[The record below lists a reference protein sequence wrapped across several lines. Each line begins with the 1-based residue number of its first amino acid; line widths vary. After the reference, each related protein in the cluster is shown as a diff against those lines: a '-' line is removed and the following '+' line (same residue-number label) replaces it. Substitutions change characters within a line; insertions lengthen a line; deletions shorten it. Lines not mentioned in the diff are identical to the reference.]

1 MFLLAMSVLVLE
13 VALTR
18 IFSVLTF
25 YHFTYLIIALALLG
39 FGAAGTVLTV
49 SARFAG
55 RSVQPGVLADAAWL
69 YSVVVMVGFL
79 AITRTDFDAELIHAH
94 RDFSQ
99 LVGLLMLLTF
109 AAAPFFFGG
118 LCIGYLVS
126 KSGEQINRVYFFDLL
141 GAGCGSL
148 GALLAIN
155 HLGAV
160 STIFAVATLAAMV
173 AMLIAIP
180 QRRFRW
186 RYPATLIAA
195 ATLTILTW
203 SNDRLVPLQFPPSKG
218 VDAYRTQHRWHVV
231 ARVDVDQPELGYPT
245 FGGSLSRAWNESRP
259 PLSHRM
265 IYQDGLAPTG
275 IVDLHDVEHGKLDIL
290 GHYMQGVAY
299 VLRPRADVLVIGP
312 GGGIDV
318 AIALHH
324 DCSHV
329 TAVDINPR
337 TIQFVKETYDDFAGG
352 LYNRADVEVINAEG
366 RHYLTRVDGT
376 FDVIQLS
383 GVDTFTA
390 LASGAYALSENYLYT
405 LEAIDDF
412 LDHLKPDGVVSFSR
426 WLFTPPRETLRLAI
440 TARRALEARGVDDPS
455 RHIMVIAAP
464 AWEELAPW
472 AETLIKPSPF
482 TVGEVDRL
490 REWCHRLRFDVI
502 YDPLQPYEPGSSF
515 DTMTGNAH
523 YDPMVNA
530 KIFSEALRTPSD
542 QLDHY
547 IGDYAYNIVPT
558 TDDSPF
564 FFNFY
569 RMRSLLRPF
578 EKSVGGY
585 SVTRLPLGLMILL
598 ASMVQIIV
606 LGGLLILWPMR
617 RQASVIRS
625 RGAISILVYFAAIGL
640 AFIAIEIMFLQK
652 LMVFLGGPVYSMAV
666 TLFSLLVFCGL
677 GSYLSKAI
685 AADDPKRRGAVIL
698 LALVAAVLATIW
710 LLNDVLPAMMHLSHE
725 MRCAAAIIA
734 LLPVGLLMGMPF
746 PTGIRL
752 AEQLNPAFVPWAWCT
767 NACATV
773 LGSIAAILAAM
784 FVGFSAVVILGAAT
798 YGIALLA
805 LQSTP
810 RSFASAVSPA
820 AR

>member
-49 SARFAG
+49 NRRFAG
-55 RSVQPGVLADAAWL
+55 SAVQPGVLADTAWL
-69 YSVVVMVGFL
+69 YSMVVMAGFL
-79 AITRTDFDAELIHAH
+79 AIARTSFDAELIHSH

-99 LVGLLMLLTF
+99 LVGLLMLLIF

-126 KSGEQINRVYFFDLL
+126 KSGEQINRVYFFDLI

-160 STIFAVATLAAMV
+160 STVFAVASLAAIV
-173 AMLIAIP
+173 AALIAMASG
-180 QRRFRW
+180 RFRW
-186 RYPATLIAA
+186 RYLITLIVAGA
-195 ATLTILTW
+195 LTVLTNH
-203 SNDRLVPLQFPPSKG
+203 NDRLIPLQFPPSKH
-218 VDAYRTQHRWHVV
+218 VDAFRTQHRWHVV

-245 FGGSLSRAWNESRP
+245 FGGSLSRVWDESRP

-275 IVDLHDVEHGKLDIL
+275 IVDLHDAEPRDLDIL
-290 GHYMQGVAY
+290 GHYMQGVAH

-324 DCSHV
+324 GSSNI

-337 TIQFVKETYDDFAGG
+337 TIEFVQNTFDDFAGHV
-352 LYNRADVEVINAEG
+352 YNRPEVDVINAEG
-366 RHYLTRVDGT
+366 RHYLTRTGDT

-390 LASGAYALSENYLYT
+390 LAAGAYALSENYLYT
-405 LEAIDDF
+405 VEAIDDF
-412 LDHLKPDGVVSFSR
+412 LAHLNPDGVVSFSR

-440 TARRALEARGVDDPS
+440 TARRTLEARGVEDPS

-464 AWEELAPW
+464 AWGDLAPW
-472 AETLIKPSPF
+472 AETLIKPAPF
-482 TVGEVDRL
+482 TLEEVTRL
-490 REWCHRLRFDVI
+490 RQWCKQLRFDVI
-502 YDPLQPYEPGSSF
+502 YDPLQPYETGGQF
-515 DTMTGNAH
+515 DSMKGNRH
-523 YDPMVNA
+523 YDPVVNA
-530 KIFSEALRTPSD
+530 QIFSEALRTPAH
-542 QLDHY
+542 QLDAY
-547 IGDYAYNIVPT
+547 IGAYAYNVVPT

-598 ASMVQIIV
+598 ASMAQIIV

-617 RQASVIRS
+617 RQASAIRG
-625 RGAISILVYFAAIGL
+625 RGAISVMMYFAAIGL

-652 LMVFLGGPVYSMAV
+652 LMVFLGGPVYSMSV
-666 TLFSLLVFCGL
+666 TLFSLLVFCGI
-677 GSYLSKAI
+677 GAYMAKRFTGR
-685 AADDPKRRGAVIL
+685 DPRHGGAVIL
-698 LALVAAVLATIW
+698 LALIAVVLATIW
-710 LLNDVLPAMMHLSHE
+710 ALNDVLPSLMHLSHE
-725 MRCAAAIIA
+725 MRCVAAILA

-746 PTGIRL
+746 PTGIRV
-752 AEQLNPAFVPWAWCT
+752 AERLNPAFVPWAWCT

-784 FVGFSAVVILGAAT
+784 FVGFTIVVILGAAT
-798 YGIALLA
+798 YGVALLA
-805 LQSTP
+805 IRL
-810 RSFASAVSPA
+810 APA
-820 AR
+820 QPTT